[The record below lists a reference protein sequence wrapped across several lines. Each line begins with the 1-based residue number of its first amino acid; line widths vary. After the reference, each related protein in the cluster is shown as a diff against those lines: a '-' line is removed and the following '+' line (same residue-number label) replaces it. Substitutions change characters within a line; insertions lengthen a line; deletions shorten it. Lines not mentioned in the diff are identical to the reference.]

1 MYYSKDMTSYKKI
14 LFIEN
19 LKLPNDI
26 LYIIKMNYKYELLQK
41 QFDANKKNLINH
53 INYYIFLNNKINKRH
68 KRKDSLLKTILFF
81 DT

>member
-1 MYYSKDMTSYKKI
+1 MTTYKK
-14 LFIEN
+14 LLLIEN

-26 LYIIKMNYKYELLQK
+26 LYIIKMNYKYDNLQK
-41 QFDANKKNLINH
+41 QFDTNKKNLINH